1 MYDKI
6 VNPETGRKVNI
17 NSKLGQQILRNYT
30 QQQQIGG
37 TTLSEVAYKVEMLE
51 EYFLKHFHEEMFR
64 GFQKDGTISGPDAHL
79 VNETFSEFKSRYMG
93 HLMDTVF
100 PGK

>member
-1 MYDKI
+1 MYYKI

-37 TTLSEVAYKVEMLE
+37 TTLSEVAYKVTMLE
-51 EYFLKHFHEEMFR
+51 EWMIKFHEEMFK
-64 GFQKDGTISGPDAHL
+64 GFQKDGTIGGPDAHL
-79 VNETFSEFKSRYMG
+79 VKETFSEFKSRYMG
-93 HLMDTVF
+93 HLRDTVF